1 MTVRPAQSMPSQGGP
16 GRLVVIDGPQGGLG
30 RWEAVVSALAGV
42 LDLEPAVE
50 PAPGVEGGDPID
62 AVLERAAAVAGP
74 VLVLPGSAPAEVPP
88 PPAPALTRALAPFD
102 ASDEE
107 AAATR
112 PLLARL
118 QDSGMDVAQLHV
130 VTAETMPA
138 MWEGA
143 GHHARAWHAELR
155 RRHRVAEA
163 AVEVVAGASP
173 AAAVLARSVEVQLV
187 VLGWKRRAQR
197 GRAKVVRN
205 VLATV
210 DVPVLLL
217 PLG

>member
-1 MTVRPAQSMPSQGGP
+1 M
-16 GRLVVIDGPQGGLG
+16 VVIDGPRGRPG
-30 RWEAVVSALAGV
+30 RWEAVVSVLAGV
-42 LDLEPAVE
+42 LDLDPAVE
-50 PAPGVEGGDPID
+50 PAPEAEGRDRVD

-74 VLVLPGSAPAEVPP
+74 VLVLPGSETGEVPP

-102 ASDEE
+102 ASDEV

-118 QDSGMDVAQLHV
+118 QDSGVDVAQLHV
-130 VTAETMPA
+130 VTTATMPA

-155 RRHRVAEA
+155 RRHRVGEA
-163 AVEVVAGASP
+163 AVEVVSGASP
-173 AAAVLARSVEVQLV
+173 AAAVLTRSAEVQLV
-187 VLGWKRRAQR
+187 VLGWKRRPNR

-217 PLG
+217 PVG